1 MIKYQL
7 SPVDTDR
14 EVIPKFY
21 EIISQMG
28 GGAQPFD
35 GGLPYTL
42 RVHCIDLVE
51 INLNIG
57 WIFL

>member
-14 EVIPKFY
+14 EVRPKFY

-28 GGAQPFD
+28 GEAQPFD

-42 RVHCIDLVE
+42 EFIALT
-51 INLNIG
+51 L
-57 WIFL
+57 LK